1 MHTIAFCMSFKK
13 YVTFQNCELREDT
26 ASAEVGI
33 IFPWMS
39 IIVFTKVIFAATMF
53 AIFPVLGF
61 AIIITTALI
70 RLTITKVFWRNMPLE
85 NNFLGAMTSITAP
98 CLLVEENSKYYPVT
112 NIISESLSMM
122 FVCTIYL
129 ISRLDILSHFQ
140 SSLSNE
146 SAYLNNTQIVQCND
160 TSDDPLSLLKKSIL
174 QCDTQELNVTQI
186 SRCTNA
192 SDPDSCV
199 GLFPGPIH
207 GTCGSVTACPEG
219 SNNWLPLL
227 YMCIILLIFQVL
239 SILSTLIMSY
249 LSDKM
254 HRFKVSLK
262 LNDYSCSMF
271 PVLWKEKDQD
281 WQDEAKAYLDGT
293 PQDTER
299 LLKSAISS
307 GGHLSLVQ
315 VS

>member
-1 MHTIAFCMSFKK
+1 M
-13 YVTFQNCELREDT
+13 YVFFQNCELREDT
-26 ASAEVGI
+26 TSAEVGI

-39 IIVFTKVIFAATMF
+39 IIVFTKVIFASTMF
-53 AIFPVLGF
+53 AVSPVVGF
-61 AIIITTALI
+61 AIIFATALI
-70 RLTITKVFWRNMPLE
+70 RLAITKVYWKNMPFE
-85 NNFLGAMTSITAP
+85 NSFLGAMTSITAP

-112 NIISESLSMM
+112 NIVSESLSMM
-122 FVCTIYL
+122 FVCSIYL
-129 ISRLDILSHFQ
+129 ISRLDILGHYQ
-140 SSLSNE
+140 SSLFNE
-146 SAYLNNTQIVQCND
+146 SAYLNSTQCNN
-160 TSDDPLSLLKKSIL
+160 TSDGDPFSLLKKSIL

-207 GTCGSVTACPEG
+207 GKCGSVTACPEG
-219 SNNWLPLL
+219 SNDWLPLL
-227 YMCIILLIFQVL
+227 YMCFILLILQAL
-239 SILSTLIMSY
+239 SILSTTVMSY

-254 HRFKVSLK
+254 HRFRVSLK
-262 LNDYSCSMF
+262 LNCYTCSMF

-281 WQDEAKAYLDGT
+281 WQKEAKDYLDGT
-293 PQDTER
+293 LQDAEQ

-307 GGHLSLVQ
+307 GGHLGLVQ